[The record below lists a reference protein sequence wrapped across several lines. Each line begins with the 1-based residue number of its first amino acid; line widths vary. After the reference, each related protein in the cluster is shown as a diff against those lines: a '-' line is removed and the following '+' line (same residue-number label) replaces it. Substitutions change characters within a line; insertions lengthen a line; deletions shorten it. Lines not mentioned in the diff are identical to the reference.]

1 MKKLPKHRSEAE
13 ERDFWAKEDSSEF
26 IDWKAASRVTFSKL
40 KPSLRTIS
48 LRLPEM
54 MIEELKLLSNKMD
67 APYQTL
73 IKIYLSER
81 KQGTQIRKGVTLRF
95 KRVLKNKHQ
104 AVSQDRYKLEARGLG
119 SKQKKSAADSPASS
133 FAPPASSRLDVS
145 IYKSRTTPDHGL
157 RRGFSTPC

>member
-54 MIEELKLLSNKMD
+54 MIEELKLLYNKMD
-67 APYQTL
+67 VRYQTL

-81 KQGTQIRKGVTLRF
+81 IKKEL
-95 KRVLKNKHQ
+95 
-104 AVSQDRYKLEARGLG
+104 
-119 SKQKKSAADSPASS
+119 KSARA
-133 FAPPASSRLDVS
+133 
-145 IYKSRTTPDHGL
+145 
-157 RRGFSTPC
+157 